1 MSSGVVLCFVFEKIT
16 DFSTLHLKLQLTIL
30 FTTVRL
36 VGGGNASSQGRV
48 EVFRRGTWGRV
59 CYHHWDLRDAIMVCR
74 QLGFKGALSA
84 TSSAGFG
91 KRKGNILMDYVHCAG
106 NESSLT
112 ECEHSAEPLVF
123 LVSHNKDASVVCRTG
138 N

>member
-1 MSSGVVLCFVFEKIT
+1 M
-16 DFSTLHLKLQLTIL
+16 
-30 FTTVRL
+30 
-36 VGGGNASSQGRV
+36 SSQGRV

-59 CYHHWDLRDAIMVCR
+59 CYHHWDLRDANVVCR

-91 KRKGNILMDYVHCAG
+91 MGERNILMDNVHCAG

-112 ECEHSAEPLVF
+112 ECKHSGEPLVYLGHF
-123 LVSHNKDASVVCRTG
+123 KDASVICRTG

>member
-1 MSSGVVLCFVFEKIT
+1 M
-16 DFSTLHLKLQLTIL
+16 HLKLQLTFL

-36 VGGGNASSQGRV
+36 VGGGNVSSQGRV

-59 CYHHWDLRDAIMVCR
+59 CYHHWDLRDANVVCR
-74 QLGFKGALSA
+74 QLGFEGALSA

-91 KRKGNILMDYVHCAG
+91 KGKGNILMDYVHCAG

-112 ECEHSAEPLVF
+112 ECEHSGEPIVYPG
-123 LVSHNKDASVVCRTG
+123 HNKDASVVCRTG